1 MSVLE
6 GTSPLGLV
14 ADLLSLLRLSAL
26 SEGNAVAAFTLRNAS
41 RLSTVDDYRHGQGP
55 RPPGS
60 STDLVARLIAPG
72 LGAALGQPVLI
83 ENMAGVGGIAGV
95 SRVAKAAPDGY
106 QFVVG
111 NVGTHAQNQF
121 LFAYPPYDALVEFV
135 PAALLVD
142 LVMLLAVRADLP
154 IDGLSDFIA
163 YLHVNAANTQYASA
177 GFCSNVAAI
186 KPHIE
191 AGRLKAPALLSR
203 ARLSSLPNVAT
214 AQEQG
219 VKDFEASNWMAL
231 FLPSATPE
239 PIVARLNSA
248 AVAALADPTLQTK
261 LRALGAE
268 PAAPDR
274 NTPERL
280 AAFLAAEREKWGA
293 VIRKANILS
302 LLNTTSGSIRG
313 AAHRG
318 LAEQRA
324 GRGAG
329 PTDGTANP
337 FPGTDAFAVR
347 CNSRRRPQ
355 GSGAGGPRRRRRC
368 DRGTPCGSS
377 QSTFSACP
385 FCQGE
390 RAAVG

>member
-1 MSVLE
+1 MLRLTRLFLLRRVVAML
-6 GTSPLGLV
+6 LV
-14 ADLLSLLRLSAL
+14 ASTGLAI
-26 SEGNAVAAFTLRNAS
+26 ATPVASQSWPS
-41 RLSTVDDYRHGQGP
+41 RPLTMVVPYA
-55 RPPGS
+55 PGG

-142 LVMLLAVRADLP
+142 LVMLVAVRADLP

-163 YLHVNAANTQYASA
+163 YLHVNAANMQYASA
-177 GFCSNVAAI
+177 GFGSPSHLACALLNSRLGVDVRHVPYRGGSLATRELLGGKVDYFCSNVAAI

-191 AGRLKAPALLSR
+191 AGRLMAPALLSR
-203 ARLSSLPNVAT
+203 ARLSSLPSVAT

-280 AAFLAAEREKWGA
+280 AVFLAAEREKWGA
-293 VIRKANILS
+293 VIRKANIRL
-302 LLNTTSGSIRG
+302 
-313 AAHRG
+313 
-318 LAEQRA
+318 E
-324 GRGAG
+324 
-329 PTDGTANP
+329 
-337 FPGTDAFAVR
+337 
-347 CNSRRRPQ
+347 
-355 GSGAGGPRRRRRC
+355 
-368 DRGTPCGSS
+368 
-377 QSTFSACP
+377 
-385 FCQGE
+385 
-390 RAAVG
+390 

>member
-1 MSVLE
+1 MLRLTRLFLLRRVVAML
-6 GTSPLGLV
+6 LV
-14 ADLLSLLRLSAL
+14 ASTGLAI
-26 SEGNAVAAFTLRNAS
+26 ATPVASQSWPS
-41 RLSTVDDYRHGQGP
+41 RPLTMVVPYA
-55 RPPGS
+55 PGG

-111 NVGTHAQNQF
+111 NVGTHAQNHF

-142 LVMLLAVRADLP
+142 LVMLVAVRADLP

-163 YLHVNAANTQYASA
+163 YLHVNAANMQYASA
-177 GFCSNVAAI
+177 GFGSPSHLACALLNSRLGVDVRHVPYRGGSLATRELLGGKVDYFCSNVAAI

-191 AGRLKAPALLSR
+191 AGRLMAPALLSR
-203 ARLSSLPNVAT
+203 ARLSSLPSVAT

-280 AAFLAAEREKWGA
+280 AVFLAAEREKWGA
-293 VIRKANILS
+293 VIRKANIRL
-302 LLNTTSGSIRG
+302 
-313 AAHRG
+313 
-318 LAEQRA
+318 E
-324 GRGAG
+324 
-329 PTDGTANP
+329 
-337 FPGTDAFAVR
+337 
-347 CNSRRRPQ
+347 
-355 GSGAGGPRRRRRC
+355 
-368 DRGTPCGSS
+368 
-377 QSTFSACP
+377 
-385 FCQGE
+385 
-390 RAAVG
+390 